1 MDAVDQAPRI
11 SGGPSARS
19 ARLAAAAKAGAAAAV
34 LGTLDLDLRAQLQD
48 LAAELEL
55 RAAPAA
61 PPVRFERRRS
71 RA

>member
-1 MDAVDQAPRI
+1 MAAVAE
-11 SGGPSARS
+11 
-19 ARLAAAAKAGAAAAV
+19 AGAAAPV

-48 LAAELEL
+48 LAAELER

-61 PPVRFERRRS
+61 PPVRFVRRRP

>member
-11 SGGPSARS
+11 SGGPSGRS

-34 LGTLDLDLRAQLQD
+34 LGTLDRDPRAQLQD
-48 LAAELEL
+48 LAAELER

-61 PPVRFERRRS
+61 HPVHFERRRP